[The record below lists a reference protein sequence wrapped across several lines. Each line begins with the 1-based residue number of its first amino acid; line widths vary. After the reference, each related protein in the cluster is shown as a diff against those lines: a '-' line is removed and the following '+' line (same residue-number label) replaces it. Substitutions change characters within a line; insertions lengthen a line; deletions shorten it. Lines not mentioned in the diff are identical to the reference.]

1 MAELSYFILVAL
13 LGGAVFT
20 MLESRSWAD
29 LRQRRNVGLLGL
41 ASIGGLAWYLYY
53 PTWGLP
59 SAIVAFIFGWFAP
72 SFFEGLANRL
82 RRG

>member
-20 MLESRSWAD
+20 ILESRSWAD
-29 LRQRRNVGLLGL
+29 LRRRRNVGLLGL

-59 SAIVAFIFGWFAP
+59 SAIVAFMFGWLASSLSESLVKRIKP
-72 SFFEGLANRL
+72 S
-82 RRG
+82 